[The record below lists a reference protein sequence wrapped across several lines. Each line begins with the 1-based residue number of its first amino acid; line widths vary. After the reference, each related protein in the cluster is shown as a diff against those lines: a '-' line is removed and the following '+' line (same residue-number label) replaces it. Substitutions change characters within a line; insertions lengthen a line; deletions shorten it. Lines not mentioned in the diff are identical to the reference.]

1 MEIKMKLNSVSRVNF
16 GYDKKYSRQIKNS
29 LEKEKIKNPKISATC
44 DYLIETNHC
53 GDFFEDLL
61 EKSMRSGKDPRV
73 SFFALSVLRDLRVFF
88 ATYYDFFNSNFV
100 HRERMAKIYAD
111 EAERETNPYLKNA
124 KMLLSKSLSDA
135 GHIAEAHNVVY
146 QDADL
151 KSQEVSENKVSKSE
165 ENSLLTKYIPS
176 ESSPKGF
183 SDVVGLDD
191 IKLRF
196 REEIITPVLNPEQA
210 KIDFLEYG
218 IKPPRGFIFYGPP
231 GCGKTFI
238 TKALAAESKLEMYS
252 MDVSKIGSS
261 YVNKTANNLEEAF
274 KFLKDRAR
282 NSQKPV
288 LLFMDEVD
296 SLAAKRNFS
305 SGQGE
310 DEKAVSTLLK
320 LVEAARDNNIIII
333 AATNRFND
341 LDEAFKA
348 RFDGQVYFPL
358 PDNEARI
365 ALLKAQLSSRKKG
378 VNLANSNEELQKLS
392 DMLSGFSNRS
402 IVFIVDEAS
411 KIARRKLFRSDIS
424 FEDFAQAI
432 EKTGLQ
438 KSNEKDYKKTDYNPR
453 KLGFN

>member
-16 GYDKKYSRQIKNS
+16 GYDKEYSRQIKNS
-29 LEKEKIKNPKISATC
+29 LEKRKIENPKISPVC
-44 DYLIETNHC
+44 DYLIETNSY
-53 GDFFEDLL
+53 GDYFEVLL
-61 EKSMRSGKDPRV
+61 EDFVRSGKDPK
-73 SFFALSVLRDLRVFF
+73 LSSSVLNILRDLRVLF
-88 ATYYDFFNSNFV
+88 AAFYDTLNCEFDC
-100 HRERMAKIYAD
+100 RKDMEEIYAD
-111 EAERETNPYLKNA
+111 EADCETNPFLKNA
-124 KMLLSKSLSDA
+124 KMLLSKSLSDEA
-135 GHIAEAHNVVY
+135 CVAKIDDVVNQNAES
-146 QDADL
+146 
-151 KSQEVSENKVSKSE
+151 KSQGH
-165 ENSLLTKYIPS
+165 SLLTKYTSS

-183 SDVVGLDD
+183 SDIVGLDD
-191 IKLRF
+191 IKQRF

-261 YVNKTANNLEEAF
+261 YVNKTANNLEKAF
-274 KFLKDRAR
+274 NFLKDRAR
-282 NSQKPV
+282 SSQKPV

-333 AATNRFND
+333 AATNKFND

-358 PDNEARI
+358 PDNDARI

-411 KIARRKLFRSDIS
+411 KIARRKLFRSEIS